1 MENKKKHGKAVIC
14 KVLLLFLYAM
24 IFLFSAQDGET
35 SGGISMSVSKKGIWL
50 LDILTGGHLAAE
62 KLAELVMAI
71 EHPLRKMAHFA
82 EYAVMGILVF
92 RILYCHMEKGV
103 KRYFA
108 AVLWVLLS
116 AAADEIH
123 QYFVPGRWASVS
135 DVLLDTCGGAVGAFL
150 CLSVLYLSEKRKIK
164 KQKN

>member
-1 MENKKKHGKAVIC
+1 
-14 KVLLLFLYAM
+14 
-24 IFLFSAQDGET
+24 
-35 SGGISMSVSKKGIWL
+35 MSVSKKGVWL

-62 KLAELVMAI
+62 KLAELVMAF

-92 RILYCHMEKGV
+92 RILYCHMEKGA
-103 KRYFA
+103 KQYFA
-108 AVLWVLLS
+108 AVLWVFLS

-150 CLSVLYLSEKRKIK
+150 CLSVLYLSEKRKMK

>member
-1 MENKKKHGKAVIC
+1 MKNKKKHGKAVIC
-14 KVLLLFLYAM
+14 KVLLLFLYVV
-24 IFLFSAQDGET
+24 IFLFSAQNGET
-35 SGGISMSVSKKGIWL
+35 SSGISMSASKKGVWL
-50 LDILTGGHLAAE
+50 LDFLTGGSLTAE

-92 RILYCHMEKGV
+92 RILYCHMEKGAR
-103 KRYFA
+103 RYFA
-108 AVLWVLLS
+108 AVLWVFLS

-123 QYFVPGRWASVS
+123 QYFVPGRWASVT
-135 DVLLDTCGGAVGAFL
+135 DVLLDTCGGAAGAFL

>member
-1 MENKKKHGKAVIC
+1 MKNKKMHGKAVIC
-14 KVLLLFLYAM
+14 KILLLFLYAV

-35 SGGISMSVSKKGIWL
+35 SGGISMSASKKGVWL
-50 LDILTGGHLAAE
+50 LDFLTGGHLAAE
-62 KLAELVMAI
+62 KLAELVAAF

-92 RILYCHMEKGV
+92 RILYCHMEKGA

-108 AVLWVLLS
+108 TVLWVFLS
-116 AAADEIH
+116 AVADEIH

-150 CLSVLYLSEKRKIK
+150 CLLVLYLSVKRKMK